1 MKKTDGKYDN
11 EMPEL
16 TLTYGTEF
24 SLTSIDDYTF
34 GQSAWDTEYNSM
46 LNPSYKK
53 SLKIVSATFT
63 SDANGVEEYFKPVVS
78 TDGRITKMEVVP
90 NKSNPTADVASTLTI
105 KVKDMYGHDRVIT
118 IAGVVK
124 QRKNAST
131 EELFKV
137 VVNKKERPEGRSF
150 YFQG

>member
-1 MKKTDGKYDN
+1 MEKNKDG
-11 EMPEL
+11 EFVHAMPEL

-24 SLTSIDDYTF
+24 AMTDIDKYIF
-34 GQSAWDTEYNSM
+34 GQSEWDAEYNSM
-46 LNPSYKK
+46 LNPSYMN

-131 EELFKV
+131 EE
-137 VVNKKERPEGRSF
+137 
-150 YFQG
+150 